1 MVLIYGNIGCSKC
14 ETTKDLAQENEIE
27 FEYKYLSEI
36 PATEKFNVMQAAK
49 KVKQL
54 NLPIIFINEEITS
67 FEDFNKKINDGGII
81 CK

>member
-1 MVLIYGNIGCSKC
+1 MVLIYGNAGCSKC
-14 ETTKDLAQENEIE
+14 EVVKNLVEEKGIE

-54 NLPIIFINEEITS
+54 NLPIIFINEEIIT
-67 FEDFNKKINDGGII
+67 FENFTKKVNDGGIV